1 MYFTWQYLKL
11 LFSEF
16 KSLFYWTYRT
26 YPRKQKVS
34 GDMAML
40 THHNKSFLN
49 NSYDN
54 SCVNWGT
61 GGAGEWFR
69 VVEWLYARY
78 FILTYKFYSA
88 TSLYTTV
95 IQLFN
100 ETAVIFQL
108 PYRGS
113 KLESCFV
120 KCKQSFRLINA
131 LFRRN
136 NSSWVGNPAS
146 STSYLIIWLALL
158 QPRPSLVYLIFGKY
172 SV

>member
-1 MYFTWQYLKL
+1 
-11 LFSEF
+11 
-16 KSLFYWTYRT
+16 
-26 YPRKQKVS
+26 
-34 GDMAML
+34 MAML

-49 NSYDN
+49 HSYDN

-61 GGAGEWFR
+61 VFLYSGGGAGEWLR

-78 FILTYKFYSA
+78 SILTYKFYSPM
-88 TSLYTTV
+88 SLYTTV

-100 ETAVIFQL
+100 ETTIIFKL

-113 KLESCFV
+113 KLECCFV
-120 KCKQSFRLINA
+120 KCKQCFRLRNA

-136 NSSWVGNPAS
+136 NSSWVGNPAF

-158 QPRPSLVYLIFGKY
+158 QPWLVCLVFGKF